1 MHQEYAVEP
10 AAIGSSWETFRYLIE
25 KFGFQ
30 EGRLISRFPKR
41 WERQVLEAAKAAEV
55 GDMAYAKIVEK
66 LQNKKRTA
74 IIKSGRAYGSG
85 LDAWVANARV
95 AHAVKPFHAII
106 VQDDHDDDL
115 LVTPQNLDE
124 KHPLMLA
131 PTTRNVSRTPQALA
145 DACLLLLCSAR
156 EVDIVDPYFY
166 HRKNISVYTGPL
178 RTLLALAYGSGKRDL
193 CIRIHFRTGG
203 NDPTVEFVRQNIHQR
218 VGNLVPD
225 SFELYLYGWEEL
237 PDGEDFHDR
246 FMLCDCGGLTIGAGF
261 SAEVEP
267 QTTNMG
273 LMDETNV
280 QELRARFAPGATVYN
295 QSGPA
300 IRVKSNGDAEY
311 IDPIDQ

>member
-55 GDMAYAKIVEK
+55 SDMAYAKIVEK
-66 LQNKKRTA
+66 LKNKKRTA

-156 EVDIVDPYFY
+156 EVDIVDPYFDIQTA
-166 HRKNISVYTGPL
+166 RFTDPL
-178 RTLLALAYGSGKRDL
+178 RTLLALAYDSEKKDL
-193 CIRIHFRTGG
+193 FIRIHFLTNVKRR
-203 NDPTVEFVRQNIHQR
+203 PTVEYVRQNVHQW
-218 VGNLVPD
+218 VDNWVPD
-225 SFELYLYGWEEL
+225 SFELHLYEWEEL

-267 QTTNMG
+267 QTTNVG
-273 LMDETNV
+273 LMDEKNV
-280 QELRARFAPGATVYN
+280 QELRARFAPGATVYR

>member
-10 AAIGSSWETFRYLIE
+10 AAIGSSWETFRYLFE

-30 EGRLISRFPKR
+30 EGRLISRFPTK
-41 WERQVLEAAKAAEV
+41 WERQVLEAAKVAKI
-55 GDMAYAKIVEK
+55 GDVAYAKIVEK
-66 LQNKKRTA
+66 LRKEKRTA

-106 VQDDHDDDL
+106 AQDDHDDDL
-115 LVTPQNLDE
+115 IVTPQDLDE

-131 PTTRNVSRTPQALA
+131 PTTRNVPRTPQALA

-156 EVDIVDPYFY
+156 EVDIVDPYFDL
-166 HRKNISVYTGPL
+166 RKTRYTGPL
-178 RTLLALAYGSGKRDL
+178 RTLLALAYDSGKRDL
-193 CIRIHFRTGG
+193 FIRIHFRTHSSR
-203 NDPTVEFVRQNIHQR
+203 PTKESVRQNVRQW
-218 VGNLVPD
+218 VGNWVPD
-225 SFELYLYGWEEL
+225 SFELHLYEWEEI

-261 SAEVEP
+261 SAEPKP

-280 QELRARFAPGATVYN
+280 QELRARFAPGASVYT